1 MENLRDFFSP
11 CGPWPIVDNNS
22 FKKQNWSKPAKPK
35 DKNTKGRPKPAFRVA
50 SHRIFRE
57 MRTQIGT
64 NSPQRGNKKGKARE
78 EASRRNQGQAQ
89 KNHRTPRKK
98 QRKREAKEKAKG
110 QHPEKMRKTSFFGKL
125 LLSKNRQPWILTLS
139 QLGELP
145 IYISRIYRRLRPQF
159 LKKDRK
165 RQFQPSAN

>member
-1 MENLRDFFSP
+1 MKPGPAAGPRFYFEVNDKKIFGVRMENLREFFSP

-22 FKKQNWSKPAKPK
+22 LKKQSWSKPAKPK

-50 SHRIFRE
+50 SHRIFPE

-64 NSPQRGNKKGKARE
+64 NSPQRGNKKSKARE

-110 QHPEKMRKTSFFGKL
+110 QHPKKWGKH
-125 LLSKNRQPWILTLS
+125 R
-139 QLGELP
+139 
-145 IYISRIYRRLRPQF
+145 F
-159 LKKDRK
+159 
-165 RQFQPSAN
+165 SANCRLARIGSLEY